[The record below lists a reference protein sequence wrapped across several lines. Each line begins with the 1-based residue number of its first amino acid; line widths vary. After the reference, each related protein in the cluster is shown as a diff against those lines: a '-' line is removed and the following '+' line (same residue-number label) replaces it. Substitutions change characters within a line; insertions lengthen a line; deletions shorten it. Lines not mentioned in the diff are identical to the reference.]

1 MKTLEIITATLGLC
15 ALAYIA
21 MAQIPHLI
29 ITANNAHEVTHAEMV
44 P

>member
-1 MKTLEIITATLGLC
+1 MKALESIGTVAGLA
-15 ALAYIA
+15 ALLYIA